1 MSNQYRLQEPS
12 LRPVMP
18 GDERA
23 LDSYFIHHWASTM
36 FVRSNYRVGG
46 LIDQGHPTQGTY
58 VAAWDEGGAIEA
70 LAVHYHTGAM
80 IVHAPRHLSPVVHA
94 TAARS
99 GRVVTAIAGPW
110 MQVETA
116 ATASGVFDRPAMVGT
131 PQTLMTVALKDVG
144 VPEATIRENIRARL
158 ATNADLEILLPW
170 RMMRDSETHGLP
182 DTAARRR
189 VVRADMEEHVRAQGL
204 YVAETRQLVAMCSYD
219 TWAKDGVQI
228 GGIWVPA
235 LYREK
240 GYGAVAVAA
249 AAADALK
256 HGVPRATLLV
266 EKAHGSTVQAC
277 RALGFTSFGEYGM
290 LSYPGLAV

>member
-23 LDSYFIHHWASTM
+23 LDNFFIHHWPSTM

-46 LIDQGHPTQGTY
+46 LIDQGHPTQGAY

-70 LAVHYHTGAM
+70 LAVHYNTGAM
-80 IVHAPRHLSPVVHA
+80 IVHAPRHLGPLVHE
-94 TAARS
+94 TAVWTRRA
-99 GRVVTAIAGPW
+99 VTAIAGPW
-110 MQVETA
+110 VQVETA
-116 ATASGVFDRPAMVGT
+116 ATASGVFDRAAMTGS
-131 PQTLMTVALKDVG
+131 PQTLMTAALKDVG
-144 VPEATIRENIRARL
+144 VPEATIRENISARL
-158 ATNADLEILLPW
+158 ATMADLEILLPW
-170 RMMRDSETHGLP
+170 RMLRDSETHGLP

-189 VVRADMEEHVRAQGL
+189 VVRADMEEHIRVQGL

-277 RALGFTSFGEYGM
+277 RSIGFTAFAEYGM
-290 LSYPGLAV
+290 LSYPGLAG